1 MTPDPRRAGPLGR
14 KGAGAGTAVSVV
26 DSKNRTSPSWEA
38 DTGEGPADM
47 GEITEMAE
55 IIERYLHAL
64 SAERDLSPATSAAYR
79 SDLGQFAEWLDRGG
93 IRQLCSV
100 DRTILRRYVAFLA
113 QRKYARRSIARK
125 ASALRALFKWAMVHD
140 LLQGDPSE
148 DLSIPKL
155 DRPLPKVLKLDHVAT
170 LCEAPA
176 DDTPDGLR
184 DRAILELLYGSG
196 LRVAELCA
204 LDLEDLDLRGGRVRV
219 TGKGRK
225 QRQVPIGDGS
235 AAALRAYIQIGRPAL
250 IDKRPDGPDR
260 FALFLNSR
268 GNRFGAR
275 GVRERMKRYAI
286 AEELPP
292 VSPHGLRHSFATH
305 LLDGGA
311 DLRTVQELLGHE
323 NLATTQIYTHVS
335 TERAR
340 AVYEQSHPR
349 A

>member
-1 MTPDPRRAGPLGR
+1 
-14 KGAGAGTAVSVV
+14 
-26 DSKNRTSPSWEA
+26 
-38 DTGEGPADM
+38 M
-47 GEITEMAE
+47 GEKNEVTDAV
-55 IIERYLHAL
+55 ERYLHAL
-64 SAERDLSPATSAAYR
+64 AAERDVSPATIDAYR
-79 SDLGQFAEWLDRGG
+79 GDLSQFCEWLARGG
-93 IRQLCSV
+93 IRALSGI
-100 DRTILRRYVAFLA
+100 DRRVLRRYVAFLG
-113 QRKYARRSIARK
+113 QRRYARRSIARK
-125 ASALRALFKWAMVHD
+125 ASAVRALFRWAVLHD
-140 LLQGDPSE
+140 LTELDPTD
-148 DLSIPKL
+148 DLAIPKL
-155 DRPLPKVLKLDHVAT
+155 DRPLPKVLKANHIAL
-170 LCEAPA
+170 LCDTPA

-196 LRVAELCA
+196 LRIAELCG
-204 LDLEDLDLRGGRVRV
+204 LDIEDLDLRAQRVRV

-225 QRQVPIGDGS
+225 QRQVPVGDAS
-235 AAALRAYIQIGRPAL
+235 ATALRRYLERGRPAL
-250 IDKRPDGPDR
+250 LAKGPDGPDR

-268 GNRFGAR
+268 GNRLGPR
-275 GVRERMKRYAI
+275 GVRERMNRYAI
-286 AEELPP
+286 EGELPP

>member
-1 MTPDPRRAGPLGR
+1 MG
-14 KGAGAGTAVSVV
+14 
-26 DSKNRTSPSWEA
+26 
-38 DTGEGPADM
+38 DTT
-47 GEITEMAE
+47 EINQT
-55 IIERYLHAL
+55 IERYLHAL
-64 SAERDLSPATSAAYR
+64 SAERDVSPATSAAYR
-79 SDLGQFAEWLDRGG
+79 ADLTQFAEWLARGG
-93 IRQLCSV
+93 VRRLAKI
-100 DRTILRRYVAFLA
+100 DRTLLRRYVAFLA

-125 ASALRALFKWAMVHD
+125 ASALRALFKWAIVHD
-140 LLQGDPSE
+140 LLKSDPSE

-155 DRPLPKVLKLDHVAT
+155 DRPLPKVLKLDHVAA
-170 LCEAPA
+170 LCAAPA

-204 LDLEDLDLRGGRVRV
+204 LDLEHLDLRGGRVRV

-225 QRQVPIGDGS
+225 ERQVPIGDRS
-235 AAALRAYIQIGRPAL
+235 AAALRTYIDHGRPVL
-250 IDKRPDGPDR
+250 IGKRADGPDR

-268 GNRFGAR
+268 GNRLGAR

-286 AEELPP
+286 EGELPP